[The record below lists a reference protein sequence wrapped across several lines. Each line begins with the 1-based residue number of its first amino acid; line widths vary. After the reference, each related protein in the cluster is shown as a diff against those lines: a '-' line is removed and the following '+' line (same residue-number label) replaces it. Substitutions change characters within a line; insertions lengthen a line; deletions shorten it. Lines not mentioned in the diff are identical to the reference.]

1 MVRKGW
7 TKIEVQKVGHRSSGT
22 DVLDSEVS
30 VRRPTPSG
38 FFKGDPLES
47 RPQVQSKTVHFPSKG
62 QSKVDGLQIA
72 SQTLG
77 PEDSRIRSS
86 LVETIKIRRTEVSKL
101 LSPQKVAEVA
111 ARVDRLEA
119 ALTLSDEDDPDA
131 EPLKVSLKQA
141 KLHAR
146 CNQLESVSIC
156 VFSTSPA

>member
-1 MVRKGW
+1 M
-7 TKIEVQKVGHRSSGT
+7 
-22 DVLDSEVS
+22 
-30 VRRPTPSG
+30 
-38 FFKGDPLES
+38 
-47 RPQVQSKTVHFPSKG
+47 
-62 QSKVDGLQIA
+62 
-72 SQTLG
+72 
-77 PEDSRIRSS
+77 
-86 LVETIKIRRTEVSKL
+86 ETIKIRRTEVSKS

-119 ALTLSDEDDPDA
+119 ALTLSDEETIPDA